1 MVLGSHRL
9 PRRGGVDR
17 QLAQALAGCRKDCVG
32 HSGDDGRGPGLAHS
46 ARRLG
51 TLDNVDL
58 DGRRLVYAQHLVGIE
73 IGLFDTAVFERDLAI
88 ERRGDPEDHGTLDL
102 RLNGVLLR

>member
-1 MVLGSHRL
+1 MVFGSHRL
-9 PRRGGVDR
+9 PQRGGVDR
-17 QLAQALAGCRKDCVG
+17 QLSQALAGCRKDCVG

-58 DGRRLVYAQHLVGIE
+58 DVSGRYRNWFA
-73 IGLFDTAVFERDLAI
+73 
-88 ERRGDPEDHGTLDL
+88 RRGRP
-102 RLNGVLLR
+102 